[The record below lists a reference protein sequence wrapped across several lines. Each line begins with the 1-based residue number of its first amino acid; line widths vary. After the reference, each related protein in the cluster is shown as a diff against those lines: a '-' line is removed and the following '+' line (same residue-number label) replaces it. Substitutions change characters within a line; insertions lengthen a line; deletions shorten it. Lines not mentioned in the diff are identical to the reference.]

1 MHVCQYAYDSI
12 DMCVCVYLYG
22 CVCEYMCFCMFVC
35 ACKGVCVAFVDV
47 YVLCVL

>member
-1 MHVCQYAYDSI
+1 MHVCQYAYVSI

-35 ACKGVCVAFVDV
+35 AYKGVCVAFVDV
-47 YVLCVL
+47 DVLCVL